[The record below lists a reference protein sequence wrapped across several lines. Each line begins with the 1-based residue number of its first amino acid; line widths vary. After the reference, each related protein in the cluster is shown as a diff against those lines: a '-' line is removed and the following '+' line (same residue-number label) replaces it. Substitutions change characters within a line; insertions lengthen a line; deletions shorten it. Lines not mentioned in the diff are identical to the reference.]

1 MEVKAMR
8 DKKIRQE
15 TGLCWMASVSP
26 LLTWTAIVLAMAVG
40 VICGVVEY
48 FSQRRRPSSKS

>member
-1 MEVKAMR
+1 MR

-26 LLTWTAIVLAMAVG
+26 LLTWTAIAIAMAVG
-40 VICGVVEY
+40 VVCGVVE
-48 FSQRRRPSSKS
+48 FFAQRRRPSSKP